1 MRASYAYE
9 IYKAGHGFVVMLE
22 ATSERAAIR
31 LAIKMYGPG
40 EYRAIMA

>member
-1 MRASYAYE
+1 MKPTYAFE

-40 EYRAIMA
+40 EYRANMA